1 MQENL
6 FDLLEFKENQRLVL
20 LYRGSLHGFRAS
32 VFHSKCENFSKTL
45 TVIKVTESGNI
56 FGGYTA
62 ATWDHIEQYKS
73 DKSAFIFSLVNKEM
87 KPVKVNA
94 AKRRQQNYQN

>member
-1 MQENL
+1 MVFERPFFIRNV
-6 FDLLEFKENQRLVL
+6 RI
-20 LYRGSLHGFRAS
+20 FRK
-32 VFHSKCENFSKTL
+32 H
-45 TVIKVTESGNI
+45 VIKVAESGNI